1 MISIV
6 IPLLNEEENVNHLY
20 KRLTDSS
27 SLWKEDY
34 EVIFVDDGSYDDTLL
49 LLKEIC
55 KKDINIKTIK
65 LSRNFG
71 HQAAISAGIKHAK
84 GDAVI
89 IMDGDLQ
96 RPSRRASKISRKW
109 REGFHVVFAIRK
121 KRKENVLKKLSYKIF
136 YRLLKLISDINIPL
150 DSGDFCVMDKKV
162 VSVLN
167 NEMIEHS
174 RFVIGLEHTLD
185 LNKSELN
192 MKERKELQEMLE
204 LTFRKLVKLAID
216 GLLDFSTFP
225 LRIATYL
232 GFIIAMPSFIIG
244 LFFIIHRMFN
254 FKFLGYSPSDTPGL
268 ASLAVG
274 VFFLGGLIMVILG
287 VIGEYI
293 GRIYFEVKKIH
304 PFINDEIIRTMNSKV
319 VKRFVALFGTLIFN
333 RTYMVYC

>member
-6 IPLLNEEENVNHLY
+6 IPLFNEEENINHLY

-27 SLWKEDY
+27 SLWNENY
-34 EVIFVDDGSYDDTLL
+34 EIIFIDDGSFDNTLL
-49 LLKEIC
+49 LLRQLC
-55 KKDINIKTIK
+55 TKDHHIKTIK

-71 HQAAISAGIKHAK
+71 HQAAISSGIKHAK

-96 RPSRRASKISRKW
+96 DPPEELPKFLDKW
-109 REGFHVVFAIRK
+109 REGYHVVFAIRR
-121 KRKENVLKKLSYKIF
+121 KRKENFFKKQAYRTF
-136 YRLLKLISDINIPL
+136 YRLLNLISDINIPL
-150 DSGDFCVMDKKV
+150 DAGDFCVMDKKV
-162 VSVLN
+162 VAVLN

-174 RFVIGLEHTLD
+174 RFVRGLRAYAGFKQVGVEY
-185 LNKSELN
+185 
-192 MKERKELQEMLE
+192 ERAERAAGEVKY
-204 LTFRKLVKLAID
+204 TFKKLIKLAID

-232 GFIIAMPSFIIG
+232 GFAIALPSFIIG
-244 LFFIIHRMFN
+244 LFFLIHRMLN

-274 VFFLGGLIMVILG
+274 VFFLGGVIMVILG

-293 GRIYFEVKKIH
+293 GRIYFEVKNR
-304 PFINDEIIRTMNSKV
+304 PFYIIDE
-319 VKRFVALFGTLIFN
+319 
-333 RTYMVYC
+333 TYNIEK